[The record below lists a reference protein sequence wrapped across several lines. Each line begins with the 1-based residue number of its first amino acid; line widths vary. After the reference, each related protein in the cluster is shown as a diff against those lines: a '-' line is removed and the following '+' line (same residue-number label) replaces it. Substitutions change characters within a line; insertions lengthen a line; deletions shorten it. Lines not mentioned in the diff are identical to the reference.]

1 MISHL
6 RHSADK
12 DEKINLK
19 DMCGKY
25 SMDTMA
31 SCAFGVNAG
40 SFSSGNKESRFV
52 RDAKSVMDLDLYT
65 GIAFGAYSIPGISHL
80 MDLFKIPVYKPFE
93 MKFFIDRKKETIM
106 SKLESGEHAPLNVW
120 KTRG

>member
-6 RHSADK
+6 RHSADQ

-40 SFSSGNKESRFV
+40 SFNSNNKESRFV

-80 MDLFKIPVYKPFE
+80 MDLFKIPLVVE
-93 MKFFIDRKKETIM
+93 DE
-106 SKLESGEHAPLNVW
+106 
-120 KTRG
+120 